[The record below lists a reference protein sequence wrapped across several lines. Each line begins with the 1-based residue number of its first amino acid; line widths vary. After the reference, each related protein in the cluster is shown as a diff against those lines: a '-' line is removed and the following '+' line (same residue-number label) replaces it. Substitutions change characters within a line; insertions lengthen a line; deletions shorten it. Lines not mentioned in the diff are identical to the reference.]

1 MPTLSIMR
9 LLGLLLFMGHL
20 FGCFFFFFSTES
32 FGSSLE
38 ADPDS
43 WVVKEFGE
51 DFAHKSLINK
61 YVASMYWA
69 FTTMTT
75 VGYGD
80 IR

>member
-1 MPTLSIMR
+1 MR